1 MIVQGHS
8 SRRGVNALVAYM
20 TGGKEKTGNSQ
31 ACVLD
36 CAGRSYPLL
45 INQII

>member
-20 TGGKEKTGNSQ
+20 TGDKEETGNSQ
-31 ACVLD
+31 AC
-36 CAGRSYPLL
+36 CRSTVPVVHTLY
-45 INQII
+45 